1 MFILILKPGLKTIDL
16 SKKDSLKLTDKTKSV
31 NLKFT
36 KIYLVL
42 IKTHETR
49 RKIYKRASKMPCF
62 NHYNV

>member
-1 MFILILKPGLKTIDL
+1 MFILILKSSLKTIDL
-16 SKKDSLKLTDKTKSV
+16 IKLDSLKLTDTTKSV

-49 RKIYKRASKMPCF
+49 RKIYK
-62 NHYNV
+62 